1 MLSKYEA
8 RRYAKEV
15 LRERIVRLQNNML
28 NSKDV
33 PYIERQEKFIKYLDI
48 VIEELSQ

>member
-1 MLSKYEA
+1 MLSKIEA
-8 RRYAKEV
+8 RRFAKGV
-15 LRERIVRLQNNML
+15 LQEKKIELFDRKLG
-28 NSKDV
+28 SKDV